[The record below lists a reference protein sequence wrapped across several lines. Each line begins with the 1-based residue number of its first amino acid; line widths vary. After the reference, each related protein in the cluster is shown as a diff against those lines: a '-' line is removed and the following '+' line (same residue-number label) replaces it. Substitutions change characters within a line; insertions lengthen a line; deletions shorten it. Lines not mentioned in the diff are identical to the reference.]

1 MFVRNTAVTIISCQL
16 DIIHN
21 CEQHAIQ
28 NLIIIIIIIYFIQ
41 LSYMCLVSFILEYI
55 DANFTVITYT
65 IIEKESP

>member
-28 NLIIIIIIIYFIQ
+28 NLLVTFFARSSKQGVTI
-41 LSYMCLVSFILEYI
+41 LCLAPNLTLF
-55 DANFTVITYT
+55 NM
-65 IIEKESP
+65 P